1 MAIKNRLFI
10 FGLTVFLICVV
21 SLRTGNAQ
29 QKTQRDFK
37 SERPL
42 YAPDEVI
49 VIYKPHMSEGQ
60 IKSLHSSKGM
70 REEGSFFISNKKDKK
85 ARRIKI
91 KKNTTVE
98 ETIEELKKNPNV
110 EHAQPNYIRYF
121 NATPNDTHFGQMWGL
136 HNTGQSV
143 KGVSGTSDADID
155 APEAWDIVTGS
166 NTVIVAVIDTGV
178 AINHPDLT
186 ANIWVNPGEI
196 AGNGVDDDGNGL
208 VDDVRGWDFFDNDN
222 DPTDFNSHGTHVAGI
237 IGAVGNNGIG
247 VAGVCWN
254 IKIIPLKVGGG
265 AAFAT
270 DDKIIQS
277 INYAAAK
284 GARIINA
291 SWGGYG
297 GSNGDL
303 LYQAIQSAGAAGVLF
318 VAAAGNEANNN
329 DTKPS
334 YPASYNLDCIIS
346 VAATDQ
352 NDALASFSNYG
363 ATSVDVAAPGVNI
376 YSTIPTYSY
385 GAPTTLY
392 SKNFDSDTVGQ
403 VPSGWS
409 RGGTNSTWAVVDHT
423 AVSPPNSLK
432 DRPGGDYLNNTD
444 SWVCYN
450 STFAYVKN
458 SRYMLNS
465 KIMYSLEN
473 GYDYLLIVGSPDKL
487 SWDYLA
493 DYRTG
498 WYVSYVS
505 VASTITYIAESGW
518 YVGFRLWSDGTIT
531 SAGVYIDDIS
541 VTRESMS
548 VSSYDYAYMDGT
560 SMATPCVV
568 GIAGLL
574 LSQNPTLTVA
584 QLKSLI
590 LGSVDTK
597 PSLSGKM
604 VSGGRVNA
612 RRSLN
617 SAPLLSWTG
626 EPNYLSDGLNPE
638 AGGLNT
644 TFYFRIKYADINND
658 APQSDYPKVNIL
670 KAGGPYSENFE
681 SGDLSKFPWRLTEP
695 YYGGGGIGT
704 VTVEPKSTYPFG
716 YAAKL
721 SRSGYL
727 GVRLYVSSGTVSF
740 YAMGTID
747 QSHISLYIDGVPTS
761 ATPSLIDKYSWVK
774 ASCPVSAGW
783 HEFTWIYGG
792 EVWIDDIEFP
802 ISGTMKYESGDYST
816 GAIYSYAVFLATGSD
831 YSYYFEAKDCWG
843 SSAAGSPTTA
853 VNSPNVFNGRPIL
866 SWTGAPNFVSNGLN
880 PKTGGPGT
888 NFTFRIKYTDDDDDM
903 PAKGYPKVHIR
914 KNGSAIAG
922 SPFTMSAA
930 SDDATPYNAGRNY
943 EYATKL
949 PAGRGYT
956 HYFEAYDVNNATASG
971 SPTVES
977 ESPDVWEEG
986 LVLTEPGNV
995 KMGYSG
1001 EGIDRGYFNP
1011 ATGGAVKI
1019 NFNAENSGSV
1029 EVKIFSSNG
1038 RLVKT
1043 MSKEAAGGVSDCF
1056 SWDGRNDSGETVA
1069 SGIYVIKLEGPGLN
1083 MTRKICV
1090 MK

>member
-1 MAIKNRLFI
+1 MGIKNRLFI
-10 FGLTVFLICVV
+10 IGLTISLICVV

-49 VIYKPHMSEGQ
+49 VIYKSHMGEGQ
-60 IKSLHSSKGM
+60 IKSFHSSKDM
-70 REEGSFFISNKKDKK
+70 REVDAFFVSNKKDKK
-85 ARRIKI
+85 ARKIKI

-110 EHAQPNYIRYF
+110 EYAQPNYIRYF
-121 NATPNDTHFGQMWGL
+121 NATPNDTHFGQLWGL

-143 KGVSGTSDADID
+143 NGVSGTSDADID

-178 AINHPDLT
+178 AINHPDLA

-208 VDDVRGWDFFDNDN
+208 VDDVRGWDFFDGDN
-222 DPTDFNSHGTHVAGI
+222 DPTGFYTHGTHVAGT
-237 IGAVGNNGIG
+237 IGAVGNNGSGIT
-247 VAGVCWN
+247 GVCWN
-254 IKIIPLKVGGG
+254 IKLMPLKISGVE
-265 AAFAT
+265 AFAT

-291 SWGGYG
+291 SWAGYG

-334 YPASYNLDCIIS
+334 YPASYNLGCIIS

-403 VPSGWS
+403 VPSGWV
-409 RGGTNSTWAVVDHT
+409 RGGTNSSWAIT
-423 AVSPPNSLK
+423 NSVSASAPNSLT
-432 DRPGGDYLNNTD
+432 DSPGGNYVNNTN

-450 STFAYVKN
+450 STFTYVKN
-458 SRYMLNS
+458 SRYMLNF
-465 KIMYSLEN
+465 KVRYELEN
-473 GYDYLLIVGSPDKL
+473 GYDALSLMYSVDKTSWSWFGYLTGS
-487 SWDYLA
+487 SGGSFA
-493 DYRTG
+493 FIG
-498 WYVSYVS
+498 
-505 VASTITYIAESGW
+505 STITSLVERGNYFGFGLYSDYSGT
-518 YVGFRLWSDGTIT
+518 FD
-531 SAGVYIDDIS
+531 GVYIDDFNI
-541 VTRESMS
+541 TREPMS
-548 VSSYDYAYMDGT
+548 VASYDYVYNDGT
-560 SMATPCVV
+560 SMAAPHVA

-574 LSQNPTLTVA
+574 LAKKSDLSVE
-584 QLKSLI
+584 QLKALI
-590 LGSVDTK
+590 LNGVDTK
-597 PSLSGKM
+597 ASLSGK
-604 VSGGRVNA
+604 VVTGGRVNA
-612 RRSLN
+612 YKSLYN
-617 SAPLLSWTG
+617 FPPTLSWTG
-626 EPNYLSDGLNPE
+626 ETNYVSDGLHLE
-638 AGGLNT
+638 TGDTST
-644 TFYFRIKYADINND
+644 TFTYRVKYTDADNDAPLSGYPKVYIKRGGVNISGSPFTMTASDSNAYSSGRGYTYSTTVSTGTDYTYYFEAYDVWNSSANGNPTAAIAAPVINVAPTLSWTGDGNYITPGCSPAIAGPGTEFVFRVKYTDANND
-658 APQSDYPKVNIL
+658 APASGYPHVYIK
-670 KAGGPYSENFE
+670 
-681 SGDLSKFPWRLTEP
+681 R
-695 YYGGGGIGT
+695 GGIN
-704 VTVEPKSTYPFG
+704 
-716 YAAKL
+716 
-721 SRSGYL
+721 
-727 GVRLYVSSGTVSF
+727 
-740 YAMGTID
+740 
-747 QSHISLYIDGVPTS
+747 IS
-761 ATPSLIDKYSWVK
+761 
-774 ASCPVSAGW
+774 
-783 HEFTWIYGG
+783 
-792 EVWIDDIEFP
+792 
-802 ISGTMKYESGDYST
+802 
-816 GAIYSYAVFLATGSD
+816 
-831 YSYYFEAKDCWG
+831 
-843 SSAAGSPTTA
+843 
-853 VNSPNVFNGRPIL
+853 
-866 SWTGAPNFVSNGLN
+866 
-880 PKTGGPGT
+880 
-888 NFTFRIKYTDDDDDM
+888 
-903 PAKGYPKVHIR
+903 
-914 KNGSAIAG
+914 G
-922 SPFTMSAA
+922 SPFTMSDA
-930 SDDATPYNAGRNY
+930 SDDATPYNTGRNY

-949 PAGRGYT
+949 PPWRGYT
-956 HYFEAYDVNNATASG
+956 HYFEAYDVHNASASG
-971 SPTVES
+971 APTVEAD
-977 ESPDVWEEG
+977 SPDVWDEG

-1043 MSKEAAGGVSDCF
+1043 ISKEAVGGVSDCF
-1056 SWDGRNDSGETVA
+1056 IWDGRNDSGEAVA

-1083 MTRKICV
+1083 RTRKICV